1 MVRNLHAV
9 ESTRWRALRESRWSK
24 IDIMPMTSVYE
35 DVEPAR
41 DQIDALEDPAV
52 IEFGAQWCGYC
63 SAVQPLLAAALADCP
78 WIAHLKIEDGKGRPL
93 GRSFRVTLWPT
104 LIFLRDGKEVARLVR
119 PTNSTVIKEAL
130 AKIV

>member
-1 MVRNLHAV
+1 
-9 ESTRWRALRESRWSK
+9 
-24 IDIMPMTSVYE
+24 MPITSVYGH
-35 DVEPAR
+35 VEPAR
-41 DQIDALEDPAV
+41 AQIDALEDPAI
-52 IEFGAQWCGYC
+52 IEFGAPWCGYC
-63 SAVQPLLAAALADCP
+63 SATQPLLAAALFDSP
-78 WIAHLKIEDGKGRPL
+78 SITHLKIEDGKGRPL